1 MGSRRE
7 SVETVGSGLSDRRAT
22 QGYLNSASRRPE
34 GEGPEDAVLS
44 TLAVGNS
51 RIIRARRLSE

>member
-1 MGSRRE
+1 MGCRRE
-7 SVETVGSGLSDRRAT
+7 SVESAGGSGPSHRRAT
-22 QGYLNSASRRPE
+22 QAYLNSTSRRPE

-51 RIIRARRLSE
+51 